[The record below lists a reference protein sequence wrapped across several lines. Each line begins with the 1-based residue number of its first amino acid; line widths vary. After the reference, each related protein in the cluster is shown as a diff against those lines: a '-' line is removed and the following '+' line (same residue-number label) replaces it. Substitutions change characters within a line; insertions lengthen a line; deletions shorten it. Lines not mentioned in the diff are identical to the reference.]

1 MDLAREGAVAGVL
14 VVAGIMLV
22 CQLAFA
28 GSPPAA
34 ATILLAGSGSLELS
48 SEALSVTAALAGLL
62 GFRDL
67 ALVLS
72 GAVTIPTSGVP

>member
-34 ATILLAGSGSLELS
+34 ATILLAGSGS
-48 SEALSVTAALAGLL
+48 
-62 GFRDL
+62 
-67 ALVLS
+67 
-72 GAVTIPTSGVP
+72 

>member
-1 MDLAREGAVAGVL
+1 M
-14 VVAGIMLV
+14 VAGIMLV

-34 ATILLAGSGSLELS
+34 ATILLASSGSLELS
-48 SEALSVTAALAGLL
+48 ADALGVTAALAGLL
-62 GFRDL
+62 DFRGL

-72 GAVTIPTSGVP
+72 EAVTVPTSGVPQFV